1 MAITIN
7 GNGTITGI
15 SVGGLP
21 DGIVDTDMIAANAVA
36 TAKIADEAVTPAK
49 RGEHGILQIKQNSN
63 TTAQIANVTST
74 SWATS
79 TDVPYVDITPV
90 GANSLYLLD
99 SQFYLDAGSSTVPCM
114 SFALSTDGG
123 SNWTYNIHMKGYP
136 NPTSYSGTNGNNYG
150 NFMSWGGLMGTDGTG
165 GGDGIRHYSCLYKS
179 SISAGA
185 ANIRFACC
193 YRNVYHNSMTN
204 AIAFSTATNPG
215 CNMRVTEIRV

>member
-1 MAITIN
+1 MPITIN
-7 GNGTITGI
+7 GTGTVTGI

-63 TTAQIANVTST
+63 TTAQIASVTST

-99 SQFYLDAGSSTVPCM
+99 SQFYLDAGADTVPCL

-150 NFMSWGGLMGTDGTG
+150 AWMSWGGSMGTDGTG
-165 GGDGIRHYSCLYKS
+165 GGDGIRHYSALYKS
-179 SISAGA
+179 SLAAGA
-185 ANIRFACC
+185 SNVRFACC
-193 YRNVYHNSMTN
+193 YRNVYHNSM
-204 AIAFSTATNPG
+204 AHPIAFSTATNPG